1 MPRLQDKANNKSN
14 IKNILGITLKL
25 LVISTVTALLLSGV
39 NALTA
44 EKIAANA
51 EEEKR
56 TAISEIFG
64 EGIETEFYPLV
75 LENIT
80 ELYKVSI
87 DGEYIGYAAQVSPL
101 GFGGEMTVMV
111 GVAYDGS
118 IAGVKLISHSET
130 PGLGNRVG
138 EASHTSKYIGQ
149 TADSLSVDAIT
160 GSTISSDALRSGVET
175 ALSVYGTVFGGG
187 NGGAE

>member
-1 MPRLQDKANNKSN
+1 MQNKANNNS
-14 IKNILGITLKL
+14 IKNVLGITLKL

-39 NALTA
+39 NALTK

-56 TAISEIFG
+56 AAISEIFG
-64 EGIETEFYPLV
+64 DGIETALYPGA
-75 LENIT
+75 LENVT
-80 ELYKVSI
+80 ELYNVSRN
-87 DGEYIGYAAQVSPL
+87 GEFIGYAAQVAPL

-111 GVAYDGS
+111 GVSSDGT

-138 EASHTSKYIGQ
+138 EVSHTSKYIGQ
-149 TADSLSVDAIT
+149 SADGLSVDAIT
-160 GSTISSDALRSGVET
+160 GSTISSNALLSGVET
-175 ALSVYGTVFGGG
+175 ALSVYETVTESL
-187 NGGAE
+187 NGGTK

>member
-1 MPRLQDKANNKSN
+1 MQDKANNKSN
-14 IKNILGITLKL
+14 IKSIIGITLKL
-25 LVISTVTALLLSGV
+25 LAISTVTALLLSGV

-44 EKIAANA
+44 EKIIANA

-56 TAISEIFG
+56 VAISEIFG
-64 EGIETEFYPLV
+64 EGIETELYPLV

-80 ELYKVSI
+80 ELHKVSK
-87 DGEYIGYAAQVSPL
+87 DGESIGYAAQVAPL

-111 GVAYDGS
+111 GVAHDGS

-138 EASHTSKYIGQ
+138 ETSHTSKYIGQ
-149 TADSLSVDAIT
+149 TADGLSVDAIT
-160 GSTISSDALRSGVET
+160 GSTISSNALMRGVET
-175 ALSVYGTVFGGG
+175 ALSAYGTVFGSG
-187 NGGAE
+187 NGGAK